1 MIAYVKK
8 YIVYLVIAALFMI
21 LEVTMDLLQ
30 PSLMSRIVDEGV
42 LGLVS
47 QNTGDFSIILKLGSL
62 MVLFAFIGCLG
73 GSLNNVLVNYS
84 SQNIGNLMRKDAF
97 GKILSLSFSQ
107 VDKLGTGALI
117 TRITNDISQVEN
129 FISIFVRGMV
139 RTGLLLIGSLYCM
152 FRINTDFGLIALGI
166 IPFILISMILAMKKV
181 EPLFLSVQ
189 EGLDKIN
196 CILQEDI
203 AGIRIIKAYVKEL
216 YEKVRFGK
224 ANDELLA
231 KQFKILVLFAFLHP
245 VANCFMYLGIAF
257 LIWNGGKAVAAGTS
271 TPGSIMAAITY
282 TTQLLHSVLMIVF
295 IIQNIT
301 RGQTSWKR
309 VKEIIGI
316 NPELTDGTIIN
327 SSLRAESVHE
337 GDTHLDP
344 PPRMVGLPTG
354 MSACKRA
361 TGCER
366 VAEVACESKTD
377 KPQGC
382 GYASERQEVSESLG
396 AAKQSFAAAVE
407 FKNVS
412 FSYSKEDEP
421 ILKNINLKIEKG
433 ETIAIM
439 GATGCGKS
447 SLVNLIPRF
456 YDADS
461 GQVLVDGIDVKD
473 YPIKDLRD
481 KISIVLQKAELFSD
495 SIAGNIKW
503 GKPEA
508 SIEEIKESAK
518 IAQADGFI
526 KDIPN
531 DYDNIVA
538 ERGMSLSG
546 GQRQRISIARA
557 VLKSA
562 EIMILD
568 DSTSALDLKTESDFY
583 EALSKAKPNSTKIII
598 AQRIAS
604 VKRANRIV
612 VLENGSVCACGS
624 HDELLKSCDI
634 YKDIYNSQ
642 MGEEAKN
649 G

>member
-1 MIAYVKK
+1 MFTYIKK
-8 YIVYLVIAALFMI
+8 YLVFLVIAALFMMI
-21 LEVTMDLLQ
+21 EVAMDLVQ
-30 PSLMSRIVDEGV
+30 PHLMSKIVDEGV
-42 LGLVS
+42 LGLVT
-47 QNTGDFSIILKLGSL
+47 QNTGDFSIILKLGLL

-73 GSLNNVLVNYS
+73 GSMNNILVNYS

-166 IPFILISMILAMKKV
+166 IPFILISMIFAMKKV

-231 KQFKILVLFAFLHP
+231 KQFKILVWFAFLHP

-316 NPELTDGTIIN
+316 TPELTDGTKIDTN
-327 SSLRAESVHE
+327 PKESIESNTKLMLPHE
-337 GDTHLDP
+337 
-344 PPRMVGLPTG
+344 RW
-354 MSACKRA
+354 
-361 TGCER
+361 GCR
-366 VAEVACESKTD
+366 
-377 KPQGC
+377 QGC
-382 GYASERQEVSESLG
+382 RRASEPQDVSESLSCHEVTEG
-396 AAKQSFAAAVE
+396 ADCEAIRGVAIQKNNYAVE
-407 FKNVS
+407 FKDVS
-412 FSYSKEDEP
+412 FAYSKEDEP
-421 ILKNINLKIEKG
+421 ILKNISLKIEKG
-433 ETIAIM
+433 ETLAIM

-461 GQVLVDGIDVKD
+461 GQILVDGIDVKD

-546 GQRQRISIARA
+546 GQKQRISIARA

-624 HDELLKSCDI
+624 HDELLKNCDI

>member
-1 MIAYVKK
+1 
-8 YIVYLVIAALFMI
+8 MI

-73 GSLNNVLVNYS
+73 GSMNNVLVNYS

-129 FISIFVRGMV
+129 FISIFVRGMI

-166 IPFILISMILAMKKV
+166 IPFILISMIFAMKKV

-224 ANDELLA
+224 ANDELLT

-295 IIQNIT
+295 IIQ
-301 RGQTSWKR
+301 
-309 VKEIIGI
+309 IG
-316 NPELTDGTIIN
+316 
-327 SSLRAESVHE
+327 RAHV
-337 GDTHLDP
+337 
-344 PPRMVGLPTG
+344 
-354 MSACKRA
+354 
-361 TGCER
+361 
-366 VAEVACESKTD
+366 
-377 KPQGC
+377 
-382 GYASERQEVSESLG
+382 
-396 AAKQSFAAAVE
+396 
-407 FKNVS
+407 
-412 FSYSKEDEP
+412 
-421 ILKNINLKIEKG
+421 
-433 ETIAIM
+433 
-439 GATGCGKS
+439 
-447 SLVNLIPRF
+447 
-456 YDADS
+456 
-461 GQVLVDGIDVKD
+461 
-473 YPIKDLRD
+473 
-481 KISIVLQKAELFSD
+481 
-495 SIAGNIKW
+495 
-503 GKPEA
+503 
-508 SIEEIKESAK
+508 
-518 IAQADGFI
+518 
-526 KDIPN
+526 
-531 DYDNIVA
+531 
-538 ERGMSLSG
+538 
-546 GQRQRISIARA
+546 
-557 VLKSA
+557 
-562 EIMILD
+562 
-568 DSTSALDLKTESDFY
+568 
-583 EALSKAKPNSTKIII
+583 
-598 AQRIAS
+598 
-604 VKRANRIV
+604 
-612 VLENGSVCACGS
+612 
-624 HDELLKSCDI
+624 
-634 YKDIYNSQ
+634 
-642 MGEEAKN
+642 
-649 G
+649 

>member
-1 MIAYVKK
+1 
-8 YIVYLVIAALFMI
+8 MI

-73 GSLNNVLVNYS
+73 GSMNNVLVNYS

-129 FISIFVRGMV
+129 FISIFVRGMI

-166 IPFILISMILAMKKV
+166 IPFILISMIFAMKKV

-316 NPELTDGTIIN
+316 TPELTDGTINN
-327 SSLRAESVHE
+327 SSLPAE
-337 GDTHLDP
+337 G
-344 PPRMVGLPTG
+344 
-354 MSACKRA
+354 
-361 TGCER
+361 
-366 VAEVACESKTD
+366 VAIQKND
-377 KPQGC
+377 
-382 GYASERQEVSESLG
+382 YAIEFRDV
-396 AAKQSFAAAVE
+396 SFA
-407 FKNVS
+407 
-412 FSYSKEDEP
+412 YSKEDEP
-421 ILKNINLKIEKG
+421 ILKNISLKIEKG

-461 GQVLVDGIDVKD
+461 GQILVDGIDVKD

-508 SIEEIKESAK
+508 TIEEIKESAK
-518 IAQADGFI
+518 IAQADSFI

-531 DYDNIVA
+531 DYDNLVA

-546 GQRQRISIARA
+546 GQRQRISISRA

-583 EALSKAKPNSTKIII
+583 EALAKSKPNTTKIII

-612 VLENGSVCACGS
+612 ILENGSICACGN

>member
-1 MIAYVKK
+1 MIIYVKK
-8 YIVYLVIAALFMI
+8 YIVYLIIAALFMI

-42 LGLVS
+42 LGLVT
-47 QNTGDFSIILKLGSL
+47 QNTGDFSIILKLGLL

-73 GSLNNVLVNYS
+73 GSMNNILVNYS

-316 NPELTDGTIIN
+316 KPELTDGTKIDTN
-327 SSLRAESVHE
+327 PKESIESNTKLMLPHE
-337 GDTHLDP
+337 RWGSCHEVTEGAD
-344 PPRMVGLPTG
+344 
-354 MSACKRA
+354 
-361 TGCER
+361 CEAIR
-366 VAEVACESKTD
+366 GVAIQKNN
-377 KPQGC
+377 
-382 GYASERQEVSESLG
+382 Y
-396 AAKQSFAAAVE
+396 AVE
-407 FKNVS
+407 FKDVS
-412 FSYSKEDEP
+412 FAYSKEDEP
-421 ILKNINLKIEKG
+421 ILKNINLTINRG
-433 ETIAIM
+433 ETIAVM

-495 SIAGNIKW
+495 SISGNIKW

-508 SIEEIKESAK
+508 SIEEIKKSAK
-518 IAQADGFI
+518 IAQADKFI
-526 KDIPN
+526 NDIPN
-531 DYDNIVA
+531 AYDNIVA

-546 GQRQRISIARA
+546 GQRQRISISRA

-583 EALSKAKPNSTKIII
+583 EALTKTKPNSTKIII

-612 VLENGSVCACGS
+612 ILENGSICACGN

>member
-1 MIAYVKK
+1 MFPYIKK
-8 YIVYLVIAALFMI
+8 YLLFAIAAALFMV

-73 GSLNNVLVNYS
+73 GSLNNVLVNYC
-84 SQNIGNLMRKDAF
+84 SQNIGNQMRKDAF

-117 TRITNDISQVEN
+117 TRITNDISQVEF
-129 FISIFVRGMV
+129 FISILVRGMV
-139 RTGLLLIGSLYCM
+139 RTGLMLIGSLYCL
-152 FRINTDFGLIALGI
+152 FRINTDFGIIGLGI
-166 IPFILISMILAMKKV
+166 LPFMLIFIIWSMKMV
-181 EPLFLSVQ
+181 EPMFLVIQ

-203 AGIRIIKAYVKEL
+203 AGIRIIKAYVKEQ
-216 YEKVRFGK
+216 YEKIRFGK

-231 KQFKILVLFAFLHP
+231 KLFKILILFAFLPP
-245 VANCFMYLGIAF
+245 VANCFMYLGIAI
-257 LIWNGGKAVAAGTS
+257 LIWNGGRAVAAGTS

-282 TTQLLHSVLMIVF
+282 TTQLLHSVLMIVGV
-295 IIQNIT
+295 IQNVT

-316 NPELTDGTIIN
+316 NPELTDGTTNDTSLRAEGEAIKSDKPDTDD
-327 SSLRAESVHE
+327 SSLRAEGVHE
-337 GDTHLDP
+337 GDTNQDP
-344 PPRMVGLPTG
+344 PPRMVG
-354 MSACKRA
+354 
-361 TGCER
+361 
-366 VAEVACESKTD
+366 EVACESKT
-377 KPQGC
+377 
-382 GYASERQEVSESLG
+382 EG
-396 AAKQSFAAAVE
+396 AAKQSFAVAVE

-412 FSYSKEDEP
+412 FAYSQEDEP

-433 ETIAIM
+433 ETLAIM

-461 GQVLVDGIDVKD
+461 GQIFVDGIDVKD

-546 GQRQRISIARA
+546 GQKQRISIARA

-583 EALSKAKPNSTKIII
+583 EALAKAKPNSTKIII

>member
-1 MIAYVKK
+1 MFRYIKK
-8 YIVYLVIAALFMI
+8 YLHFAIAAALFMV

-316 NPELTDGTIIN
+316 TPELTDGTKIDTN
-327 SSLRAESVHE
+327 PKESIESNTKLMLPHE
-337 GDTHLDP
+337 RWGSCHEVTEGAD
-344 PPRMVGLPTG
+344 
-354 MSACKRA
+354 
-361 TGCER
+361 CEAIR
-366 VAEVACESKTD
+366 GVAIQKNN
-377 KPQGC
+377 
-382 GYASERQEVSESLG
+382 Y
-396 AAKQSFAAAVE
+396 AVE
-407 FKNVS
+407 FKDVS

-421 ILKNINLKIEKG
+421 ILKNISLKIEKG

-531 DYDNIVA
+531 NYDNVVA

-546 GQRQRISIARA
+546 GQKQRISIARA

-642 MGEEAKN
+642 MGEEVKN

>member
-1 MIAYVKK
+1 
-8 YIVYLVIAALFMI
+8 MI

-73 GSLNNVLVNYS
+73 GSLNNVLVNYC
-84 SQNIGNLMRKDAF
+84 SQNIGNQMRKDVF

-107 VDKLGTGALI
+107 VDKFGTGALI
-117 TRITNDISQVEN
+117 TRITNDISQVEF
-129 FISIFVRGMV
+129 FISILVRGMV

-152 FRINTDFGLIALGI
+152 FRINTDFGFIALGI
-166 IPFILISMILAMKKV
+166 LPFMIIFVIWSMKKV
-181 EPLFLSVQ
+181 EPMFLSIQ

-216 YEKVRFGK
+216 YEKVRFGM

-231 KQFKILVLFAFLHP
+231 KLLKILVLFAFLHP
-245 VANCFMYLGIAF
+245 VANCFIYFGIAI
-257 LIWNGGKAVAAGTS
+257 LIWNGGRAVAAGTS

-282 TTQLLHSVLMIVF
+282 TTQLLHSVLMIVGVV
-295 IIQNIT
+295 QNIT

-309 VKEIIGI
+309 IKEIIGI

-327 SSLRAESVHE
+327 SSLRAEN
-337 GDTHLDP
+337 
-344 PPRMVGLPTG
+344 M
-354 MSACKRA
+354 AIQ
-361 TGCER
+361 
-366 VAEVACESKTD
+366 TD
-377 KPQGC
+377 KS
-382 GYASERQEVSESLG
+382 YIDDSSLR
-396 AAKQSFAAAVE
+396 AVEDCVAVQKNNYAVE
-407 FKNVS
+407 FKDVS
-412 FSYSKEDEP
+412 FAYSKEDEP

-433 ETIAIM
+433 ETLAIM

-495 SIAGNIKW
+495 SISGNIKW
-503 GKPEA
+503 GKPDA
-508 SIEEIKESAK
+508 SLEEIKESAK

-526 KDIPN
+526 NGIPN
-531 DYDNIVA
+531 
-538 ERGMSLSG
+538 
-546 GQRQRISIARA
+546 
-557 VLKSA
+557 
-562 EIMILD
+562 
-568 DSTSALDLKTESDFY
+568 
-583 EALSKAKPNSTKIII
+583 
-598 AQRIAS
+598 
-604 VKRANRIV
+604 
-612 VLENGSVCACGS
+612 
-624 HDELLKSCDI
+624 
-634 YKDIYNSQ
+634 
-642 MGEEAKN
+642 
-649 G
+649 

>member
-1 MIAYVKK
+1 MFPYIKK
-8 YIVYLVIAALFMI
+8 YLHFAVAAALFMV
-21 LEVTMDLLQ
+21 LEVTMDLMQ

-42 LGLVS
+42 LGLAT
-47 QNTGDFSIILKLGSL
+47 QNTGDFSIIIKLGSM
-62 MVLFAFIGCLG
+62 MVFFAFIGCLG
-73 GSLNNVLVNYS
+73 GSLNNILVNYS
-84 SQNIGNLMRKDAF
+84 SQNIGNLMRKDVF

-107 VDKLGTGALI
+107 IDKIGTGALI

-139 RTGLLLIGSLYCM
+139 RTGLILIGSLYCM

-166 IPFILISMILAMKKV
+166 IPFILVSMLFAMRKV
-181 EPLFLSVQ
+181 EPFFLAVQ

-203 AGIRIIKAYVKEL
+203 AGIRIIKAYTKEL

-245 VANCFMYLGIAF
+245 VANCFMYLGIAI
-257 LIWNGGKAVAAGTS
+257 LIWNGGKAVSAGTS

-282 TTQLLHSVLMIVF
+282 TTQLLHSVLMVVF
-295 IIQNIT
+295 IIQNIS

-309 VKEIIGI
+309 VKAIIET
-316 NPELTDGTIIN
+316 NSELTDGTLC
-327 SSLRAESVHE
+327 SSLRAENVTE
-337 GDTHLDP
+337 GDVHQDP

-366 VAEVACESKTD
+366 VAEVACESKTE
-377 KPQGC
+377 GT
-382 GYASERQEVSESLG
+382 AMHSI
-396 AAKQSFAAAVE
+396 AAVE
-407 FKNVS
+407 FKNV
-412 FSYSKEDEP
+412 FFGYSKEEP
-421 ILKNINLKIEKG
+421 ILKNINLRIEKG
-433 ETIAIM
+433 ETLAIM

-447 SLVNLIPRF
+447 SLVNLISRF
-456 YDADS
+456 YDVDF

-473 YPIKDLRD
+473 YKIKDLRD
-481 KISIVLQKAELFSD
+481 KISMVLQKAELFSD

-508 SIEEIKESAK
+508 SDEEVKESAI
-518 IAQADGFI
+518 IAQADSFI
-526 KDIPN
+526 KDIPET
-531 DYDNIVA
+531 YENIVA

-568 DSTSALDLKTESDFY
+568 DSTSALDLKTESNFY
-583 EALSKAKPNSTKIII
+583 EALTKAKPDCTKIII

-612 VLENGSVCACGS
+612 ILENASICACGS

>member
-1 MIAYVKK
+1 MYKYIKK
-8 YIVYLVIAALFMI
+8 YIIFLVIAALFMV

-30 PSLMSRIVDEGV
+30 PSLMCRIVDEGV
-42 LGLVS
+42 LGLVT

-73 GSLNNVLVNYS
+73 GSLNNVLVNYC
-84 SQNIGNLMRKDAF
+84 SQNIGNQMRKDVF

-117 TRITNDISQVEN
+117 TRITNDISQVEF
-129 FISIFVRGMV
+129 FISILVRGMV
-139 RTGLLLIGSLYCM
+139 RTGLMLIGSLYCL
-152 FRINTDFGLIALGI
+152 FRINTDFGIIGLGI
-166 IPFILISMILAMKKV
+166 LPFMLIFIIWSMKMV
-181 EPLFLSVQ
+181 EPMFLVIQ

-203 AGIRIIKAYVKEL
+203 AGIRIIKAYVKEQ
-216 YEKVRFGK
+216 YEKIRFGK

-231 KQFKILVLFAFLHP
+231 KLFKILILFAFLPP
-245 VANCFMYLGIAF
+245 VANCFMYLGIAI
-257 LIWNGGKAVAAGTS
+257 LIWNGGRAVAAGTS

-282 TTQLLHSVLMIVF
+282 TTQLLHSVLMIVGV
-295 IIQNIT
+295 IQNVT

-316 NPELTDGTIIN
+316 NPELIDGSTN
-327 SSLRAESVHE
+327 DTSLRAESVHE

-344 PPRMVGLPTG
+344 PPRMVG
-354 MSACKRA
+354 
-361 TGCER
+361 
-366 VAEVACESKTD
+366 EVACESKT
-377 KPQGC
+377 
-382 GYASERQEVSESLG
+382 EG

-531 DYDNIVA
+531 DYDNVVA

-546 GQRQRISIARA
+546 GQKQRISIARA

-583 EALSKAKPNSTKIII
+583 EALSKAKSNSTKIII